1 MNQPHISPR
10 YCDETPSAQTA
21 LDIFRGSWKS
31 ALPLEFNLETGSA
44 ELFFVDPRVYWAE
57 QLLPTGFR
65 GLDILE
71 LGPFESYDT
80 YLFDKMGAANI
91 TSIEGNNINYLKC
104 LVLKDVL
111 KLKANLLF
119 GDFRGYLRNSTHR
132 FDLIWASGVLYHSE
146 DPIDLLSLVTSRTDK
161 LFIWTHYITPE
172 FLKSG
177 YATLFPADGI
187 IKKCYGDVSYTLHK
201 RVYFLEEGPRALP
214 LHWEG
219 GTRLHAY
226 WMERDDI
233 LGFLC
238 NVGLTRITI
247 QDEGALDGMPYIGL
261 LAERPN
267 T

>member
-1 MNQPHISPR
+1 MDQPYISPR
-10 YCDETPSAQTA
+10 YRDETPSAQTA
-21 LDIFRGSWKS
+21 LDIFRGTWKS
-31 ALPLEFNLETGSA
+31 ALPLEFKLETGSA
-44 ELFFVDPRVYWAE
+44 E
-57 QLLPTGFR
+57 
-65 GLDILE
+65 I
-71 LGPFESYDT
+71 
-80 YLFDKMGAANI
+80 
-91 TSIEGNNINYLKC
+91 
-104 LVLKDVL
+104 
-111 KLKANLLF
+111 
-119 GDFRGYLRNSTHR
+119 
-132 FDLIWASGVLYHSE
+132 LIWASGVLYHSE
-146 DPIDLLSLVTSRTDK
+146 DPIDLLSLVTSRTEK

-177 YATLFPADGI
+177 HATLFPADGI